1 MSAQLAR
8 INHCHS
14 RLDLKN
20 LPRNPRKWIDQ
31 KQIIFSSGISSF
43 KIRCVAVFSP
53 RNDLLSRLDS
63 GHLC

>member
-8 INHCHS
+8 INYCLS

-31 KQIIFSSGISSF
+31 KQIIFFPQESPILKLGVWQ
-43 KIRCVAVFSP
+43 CV
-53 RNDLLSRLDS
+53 LLEKTCFQD
-63 GHLC
+63 